1 MNLNLV
7 VANKALPGAPLGSGA
22 GAAGADGASGA
33 SGGAGGAGGGAG
45 AGGAG
50 GGAGAGGAGG
60 GAGAGGAGGGAGAGG
75 AGGGAGGAGGGA
87 GAGGAGG
94 GGGAFVF
101 SGGSVSK
108 QKRYLVKISVKNKPE
123 GPKFKPK
130 IKPISVSEN
139 TNNYIP
145 RVIDTYTAIEEDTGK
160 AAEKVK

>member
-22 GAAGADGASGA
+22 GAAGADGSSGA

-50 GGAGAGGAGG
+50 GGGG
-60 GAGAGGAGGGAGAGG
+60 G
-75 AGGGAGGAGGGA
+75 

-101 SGGSVSK
+101 FGGSVSK

>member
-1 MNLNLV
+1 MNLNLI

-22 GAAGADGASGA
+22 GAAGADGSSGA

-50 GGAGAGGAGG
+50 GGGG
-60 GAGAGGAGGGAGAGG
+60 G
-75 AGGGAGGAGGGA
+75 

-101 SGGSVSK
+101 FGGSVSK

-139 TNNYIP
+139 TNNYVP

>member
-22 GAAGADGASGA
+22 GGAGGGGGAGGA
-33 SGGAGGAGGGAG
+33 GGGGGAGGAGGGGGAGGAGGGGGAGGAGGGGGAGGAGGGAG

-60 GAGAGGAGGGAGAGG
+60 G
-75 AGGGAGGAGGGA
+75 
-87 GAGGAGG
+87 
-94 GGGAFVF
+94 GGAFVF
-101 SGGSVSK
+101 FGQSVSK

-130 IKPISVSEN
+130 SKPISVSEN
-139 TNNYIP
+139 TNNYVP

-160 AAEKVK
+160 AAENVK